1 MTGMTFADVCA
12 NLQGEWTGPPDRP
25 ITGLHYDS
33 RQIAPGQVFVAIRG
47 ELTDGNRFVPMAL
60 RRGAAGVIS
69 ELAPPPGFPGVW
81 LRVAQARRALATAA
95 AQWYGH
101 PSRRLSL
108 LGMTGTNGKTTTAYL
123 CRSVLAAAGWVSG
136 LFGTIEYRIGDRVI
150 PSPHTTPESL
160 DLQALLAAVA
170 EAVPPDHPH
179 AAVMEVSSHALA
191 MDRVWGCHF
200 ACAVFT
206 NLTQDHLD
214 FHGDMEN
221 YAQAKRRLFQGTGE
235 GPPACA
241 VVNGDDHAS
250 QFMIEN
256 YTGRVW
262 RYGLS
267 ETSDFRAAD
276 VRQDAAGLCFQL
288 QGPDGWR
295 ARVQS
300 ALSGRV
306 NVYNILAA
314 IAAGY
319 AFAVAPEAILA
330 GIQALE
336 RVPGRFERIRAGQPF
351 EVVVDYAHTP
361 DALQNVLALGRDLL
375 RQSSGGRLL
384 TLFGCGGDRDRGKRP
399 LMGRV
404 AAQGSDQVVITSDNP
419 RREDAEAILDD
430 IIPGLQGVEY
440 IREPDRQT
448 AIMRILASAR
458 PGDLVLLAGKGHEK
472 VQIIGDQVLP
482 FDDVQVARA
491 ALSRLGWSAAP
502 DHAAQRRGADSC
514 N

>member
-1 MTGMTFADVCA
+1 MTFAELCA
-12 NLQGEWTGPPDRP
+12 DLRGEWTGSPEIPV
-25 ITGLHYDS
+25 TGLHYDS
-33 RQIAPGQVFVAIRG
+33 RQVAPGQVFVAIRG
-47 ELTDGNRFVPMAL
+47 EQTDGNRFIPMAL

-69 ELAPPPGFPGVW
+69 ELTPPAGFTGVW
-81 LRVAQARRALATAA
+81 LRVTQARRALAMAA
-95 AQWYGH
+95 TCWYGY
-101 PSRRLSL
+101 PSRRMSL
-108 LGMTGTNGKTTTAYL
+108 LGITGTNGKTTTAYL
-123 CRSVLAAAGWVSG
+123 CHSVLAAAGWVSG
-136 LFGTIEYRIGDRVI
+136 LFGTIEYRIGERVI

-170 EAVPPDHPH
+170 EAVPAGHPH

-191 MDRVWGCHF
+191 LDRVWGCHF

-214 FHGDMEN
+214 FHGDMER
-221 YAQAKRRLFQGTGE
+221 YAQAKRRLFQGTGA
-235 GPPACA
+235 GQPACA

-250 QFMIEN
+250 QSMIEG
-256 YTGRVW
+256 YTGRLW
-262 RYGLS
+262 RYGLA
-267 ETSDFRAAD
+267 EGADFRAAD
-276 VRQDAAGLCFQL
+276 VRQDAAGLRFQL
-288 QGPDGWR
+288 HGPGGWR
-295 ARVQS
+295 APVHS

-319 AFAVAPEAILA
+319 ALAVAPDTILA

-361 DALQNVLALGRDLL
+361 DALQNVLVLCRDLL

-404 AAQGSDQVVITSDNP
+404 AARGSDQVVITSDNP
-419 RREDAEAILDD
+419 RREDPEAILDD
-430 IIPGLQGVEY
+430 ILPGLQGVEY
-440 IREPDRQT
+440 IREPDRQA
-448 AIMRILASAR
+448 AIAHILESAR

-472 VQIIGDQVLP
+472 VQIIGDHVLP
-482 FDDVQVARA
+482 FDDVQVAKD
-491 ALSRLGWSAAP
+491 ALARLGWYAP
-502 DHAAQRRGADSC
+502 PDSHHPETGIC

>member
-1 MTGMTFADVCA
+1 MSGMTFAELCA
-12 NLQGEWTGPPDRP
+12 DLQGEWTGAPEIPVA
-25 ITGLHYDS
+25 GLHYDS

-47 ELTDGNRFVPMAL
+47 EQTDGNHFIPMAL

-69 ELAPPPGFPGVW
+69 ELAPPPDFSGVW
-81 LRVAQARRALATAA
+81 LRVPQARRALAAAA

-108 LGMTGTNGKTTTAYL
+108 LGITGTNGKTTTAFL

-160 DLQALLAAVA
+160 DMQALLAAVA
-170 EAVPPDHPH
+170 DEVPASRPR

-191 MDRVWGCHF
+191 LDRVWGCQF

-214 FHGDMEN
+214 FHGDMEH
-221 YAQAKRRLFQGTGE
+221 YAQAKRRLFQGTGV

-241 VVNGDDHAS
+241 VVNGDNPAS
-250 QFMIEN
+250 QFMIEG
-256 YTGRVW
+256 YPGRLW
-262 RYGLS
+262 RYGLT
-267 ETSDFRAAD
+267 EGADFRAAD
-276 VRQDAAGLCFQL
+276 VRQDGAGLQFQL
-288 QGPDGWR
+288 HGPEGWR

-314 IAAGY
+314 IAAG
-319 AFAVAPEAILA
+319 FALALAPETILA
-330 GIQALE
+330 GIQALD

-351 EVVVDYAHTP
+351 AVVVDYAHTP
-361 DALQNVLALGRDLL
+361 DALENVLALGRELL
-375 RQSSGGRLL
+375 RQSPGGRLL

-399 LMGRV
+399 LMGR
-404 AAQGSDQVVITSDNP
+404 AAARGSDEVVITSDNP
-419 RREDAEAILDD
+419 RGEDAEAILDD
-430 IIPGLQGVEY
+430 IIPGLQGVDY
-440 IREPDRQT
+440 IREPDRQA
-448 AIMRILASAR
+448 AIARILASAR

-472 VQIIGDQVLP
+472 VQIIGDQALP
-482 FDDVQVARA
+482 FDDAEVARA
-491 ALSRLGWSAAP
+491 ALARLGWSAPP
-502 DHAAQRRGADSC
+502 DHAADRSGAQSC